1 MREARATSTASSKAS
16 LTASTEYKNTPIK
29 PRSSAQSTA
38 APEPTTTTR
47 NEKPAKEEKK
57 SKKEEKPK
65 KRGRKK
71 KEQIKEIAEE
81 VKAFDEFA

>member
-1 MREARATSTASSKAS
+1 MRRGNVLVKQMLIQETGSYHPIVHRPINPVMEHSTIEAIAGRAMESTAQGADI
-16 LTASTEYKNTPIK
+16 TGE
-29 PRSSAQSTA
+29 
-38 APEPTTTTR
+38 
-47 NEKPAKEEKK
+47 
-57 SKKEEKPK
+57 KEEKPK